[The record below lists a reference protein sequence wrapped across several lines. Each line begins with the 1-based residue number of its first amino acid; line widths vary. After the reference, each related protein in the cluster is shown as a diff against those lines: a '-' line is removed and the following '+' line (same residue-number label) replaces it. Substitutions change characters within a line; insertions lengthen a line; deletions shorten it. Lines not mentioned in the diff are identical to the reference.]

1 MFCDPQLKQ
10 KPYFRR
16 EFMNRITTLLTALFV
31 VLLAT
36 NALAD
41 YRTLDHNKHVFFH
54 MANNALYQGE
64 DKDYFTGTDDPQTY
78 YIKADGGGL
87 NQLHITTDL
96 DNLYGQNTTTNN
108 MSGSFWITTTGGRGY
123 NDDIIL
129 MISVKGTIDPNFS
142 VNIKSSGYTWYPNY
156 GDGNYPS
163 NPGTH
168 TANVFDTT
176 FYKSDFLDG
185 YFSYPYKP
193 GPGILD
199 TWSLPLFSAQTD
211 FTTNE
216 TLLFIDLKRS
226 NMTETAQTGDLT
238 DDGAVKVEYSFSNMN
253 TSASFNAYGWCKYS
267 NQGQGINWTQN
278 TLGTTGTSSY
288 TVNY

>member
-1 MFCDPQLKQ
+1 
-10 KPYFRR
+10 
-16 EFMNRITTLLTALFV
+16 MNRINTLLAAMFII
-31 VLLAT
+31 LLTT
-36 NALAD
+36 NAWALDPLA
-41 YRTLDHNKHVFFH
+41 HNKHIFVP
-54 MANNALYQGE
+54 MKNGALYQGE
-64 DKDYFTGTDDPQTY
+64 DADYFDGDDDDAY

-96 DNLYGQNTTTNN
+96 DNLYGQNTTTDN

-129 MISVKGTIDPNFS
+129 MISVKGTIDDNFS
-142 VNIKSSGYTWYPNY
+142 VNIKSSGYSWYPSN
-156 GDGNYPS
+156 GDANYPS
-163 NPGTH
+163 SPGTY
-168 TANVFDTT
+168 TTNAINQT
-176 FYKSDFLDG
+176 FYKSDFQYG
-185 YFSYPYKP
+185 SNPYKP
-193 GPGILD
+193 GPGTYD
-199 TWSLPLFSAQTD
+199 TWSLLLFSGQTD

-226 NMTETAQTGDLT
+226 NQTGSTLT
-238 DDGAVKVEYSFSNMN
+238 DKGAVKVEYSFSNMN

-278 TLGTTGTSSY
+278 TVGTTGTSSY

>member
-1 MFCDPQLKQ
+1 MTRFPKLLAAMFV
-10 KPYFRR
+10 
-16 EFMNRITTLLTALFV
+16 I
-31 VLLAT
+31 LLAT
-36 NALAD
+36 NAWAL
-41 YRTLDHNKHVFFH
+41 TPLLHNKHIFVP
-54 MANNALYQGE
+54 MANTPALYQ
-64 DKDYFTGTDDPQTY
+64 DQDRQYFNGDPVTDLNSY

-96 DNLYGQNTTTNN
+96 NNLNGQNTTTNN

-123 NDDIIL
+123 NDDVIL

-142 VNIKSSGYTWYPNY
+142 VNIKSSGYTWAPNF

-163 NPGTH
+163 NPGTYG
-168 TANVFDTT
+168 TNAIDRT
-176 FYKSDFLDG
+176 FYASDLQ
-185 YFSYPYKP
+185 YASNPYKP
-193 GPGILD
+193 GPGTYD
-199 TWSLPLFSAQTD
+199 VWSLPLFTGQTD

-226 NMTETAQTGDLT
+226 NQTGSALT
-238 DDGAVKVEYSFSNMN
+238 DKGAVKVEYTLSNMN
-253 TSASFNAYGWCKYS
+253 TSASFNAYSWCKYS

-278 TLGTTGTSSY
+278 TSGTGTSSF